1 MCEEE
6 AVLEVILSLKCQL
19 SQPIHPWEAVGG
31 SGERDAQRPQWVG
44 DG

>member
-6 AVLEVILSLKCQL
+6 AVLEIILSLKCQL
-19 SQPIHPWEAVGG
+19 SPPIHPCGAVGS
-31 SGERDAQRPQWVG
+31 SGERDAKRPQWVG

>member
-6 AVLEVILSLKCQL
+6 AILEVILSLKCQL
-19 SQPIHPWEAVGG
+19 SPPIHSWRAVGG
-31 SGERDAQRPQWVG
+31 SEKRDAQRPQWVG